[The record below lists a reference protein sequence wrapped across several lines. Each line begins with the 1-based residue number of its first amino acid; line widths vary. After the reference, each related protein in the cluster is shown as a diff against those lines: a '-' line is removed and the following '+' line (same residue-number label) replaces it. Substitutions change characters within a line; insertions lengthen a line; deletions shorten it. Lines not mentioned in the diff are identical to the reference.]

1 MTVTAASLIKTATG
15 FYEAQA
21 LFAAVE
27 LGVFARVSSGPVP
40 LSTLQ
45 DDLGLH
51 ANVAADFLD
60 ALVAMRL
67 LTRTD
72 AGYAATP
79 AARAYLTPGAPEYI
93 GGFLTLNQRR
103 LYPAWGDLTSFLKNA
118 ENLAH
123 GAKVDDPM
131 PALYAT
137 PQRTRSF
144 AEGMDGYATLLGRPL
159 SEKFDWASVK
169 SFADLGGCRGMLT
182 TRVAAAHPHLQG
194 VTFDLAPLNPLFDEL
209 VASVTGTTDLASRV
223 RFQAGSFFTDPLPET
238 EVYIIG
244 HVLHDWVESKRREII
259 QRAYDHLPAGG
270 TLLIYDSMIDD
281 QREESA
287 FGLLMSLNMAL
298 LSGASEY
305 TMAQG
310 QGWLREAGFQVESPV
325 ALNEL
330 TTLLIGRKPL

>member
-1 MTVTAASLIKTATG
+1 MTLTAASLIKTATG

-21 LFAAVE
+21 LYAAVE
-27 LGVFARVSSGPVP
+27 LGVFSKVADGPVP
-40 LSTLQ
+40 FERLR

-51 ANVAADFLD
+51 QNVAGDFLD

-67 LTRTD
+67 LTRDST
-72 AGYAATP
+72 GYGPTAA
-79 AARAYLTPGAPEYI
+79 ASAYLTPGAPEYI
-93 GGFLTLNQRR
+93 GGFLALNQRR
-103 LYPAWGDLTSFLKNA
+103 LYPAWGDLTSFLKTA
-118 ENLAH
+118 ANLAH

-144 AEGMDGYATLLGRPL
+144 AEGMDGYATLLGRPI
-159 SEKFDWASVK
+159 SEKFDWSSVK

-182 TRVAAAHPHLQG
+182 TRIAAAHPHLEG

-209 VASVTGTTDLASRV
+209 VASTDLGTRV
-223 RFQAGSFFTDPLPET
+223 RFQAGSFFSDPLPET
-238 EVYIIG
+238 EVYVIG
-244 HVLHDWVESKRREII
+244 HVLHDWVESQRRQII

-270 TLLIYDSMIDD
+270 ALLIYDSMIDD

-298 LSGASEY
+298 LSGSSEY
-305 TMAQG
+305 TIAQG
-310 QGWLREAGFQVESPV
+310 EGWLREVGFQVDSPV

-330 TTLLIGRKPL
+330 TTLLIGRKPQ